1 MLDAPV
7 ARARCCTARSARRD
21 HQRRGFVLP
30 NEPGRHPDIG
40 SRRFDWS
47 GRLNPSRTTGS
58 QQASQRRRDRA
69 VPPPD
74 YSCAIRG

>member
-40 SRRFDWS
+40 AR
-47 GRLNPSRTTGS
+47 
-58 QQASQRRRDRA
+58 
-69 VPPPD
+69 
-74 YSCAIRG
+74 